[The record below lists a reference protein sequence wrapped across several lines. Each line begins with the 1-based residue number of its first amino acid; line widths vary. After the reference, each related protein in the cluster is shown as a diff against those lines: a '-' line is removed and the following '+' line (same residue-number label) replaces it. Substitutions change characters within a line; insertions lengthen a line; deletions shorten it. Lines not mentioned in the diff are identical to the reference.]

1 MYVGDQY
8 GCHLGLFKEILKE
21 KYINKSKKKKLNPS
35 FLISPFKFANGS
47 RYAKCDGE
55 FILERILLLWTGKI
69 CSYCCKGAASFGATL
84 GGSVALNGQQ
94 RRLASLGSEV
104 VIFISIRIQRYL

>member
-21 KYINKSKKKKLNPS
+21 KYVKKSKKKKLNPS
-35 FLISPFKFANGS
+35 ILVSPFKLANDS

-55 FILERILLLWTGKI
+55 IIFERTLLLWTGKI
-69 CSYCCKGAASFGATL
+69 CSYRCKGAASFGATL
-84 GGSVALNGQQ
+84 GGIVVFNGQQ
-94 RRLASLGSEV
+94 RGIASLGSEV
-104 VIFISIRIQRYL
+104 VLLVSIRIQRYL